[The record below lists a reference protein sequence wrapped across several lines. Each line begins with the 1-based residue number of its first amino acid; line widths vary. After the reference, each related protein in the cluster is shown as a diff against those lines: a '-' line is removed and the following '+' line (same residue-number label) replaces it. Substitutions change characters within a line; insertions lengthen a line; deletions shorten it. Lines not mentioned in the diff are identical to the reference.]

1 MCDYCVT
8 IPLQFWYALV
18 QRVNRGNVFLVG
30 VFCCFT
36 FIEHNPVSAWKR
48 QQRIKERQERKE
60 TFLRDK
66 TEGAGTKILFHEK
79 ERGAKERT
87 AAEKNPSRET
97 NRQACRGLQISFIQ
111 QRRIR
116 QVRQKSLNT
125 VKIIKENKMKLKG
138 KFNEKTLYK

>member
-87 AAEKNPSRET
+87 AAEKKP
-97 NRQACRGLQISFIQ
+97 Q
-111 QRRIR
+111 QR
-116 QVRQKSLNT
+116 
-125 VKIIKENKMKLKG
+125 NKQTGMQG
-138 KFNEKTLYK
+138 ASD

>member
-8 IPLQFWYALV
+8 IPLQFWYASV
-18 QRVNRGNVFLVG
+18 QRLNHGNVFLVG

-48 QQRIKERQERKE
+48 YQRIKERQERKE

-66 TEGAGTKILFHEK
+66 TEGEGTQILFNKKK
-79 ERGAKERT
+79 ERERSNG
-87 AAEKNPSRET
+87 EDSCRKNPSRET
-97 NRQACRGLQISFIQ
+97 NRQACRRLQISFIQ

-116 QVRQKSLNT
+116 QVRQKSINT
-125 VKIIKENKMKLKG
+125 VKK
-138 KFNEKTLYK
+138 